1 MTGKRLFFVLGV
13 LLIVLVGALALFFAG
28 LDPQAANNRALA
40 PLTPTPTGVVS
51 AQVSHVRRVTG
62 TISALGNQTFVVVLP
77 HGNTT
82 ITIRVDAL
90 TSYRAA
96 SSAASFTNLKIG
108 QKIYV
113 SGKLDSHDPAQI
125 LASNVVILS

>member
-1 MTGKRLFFVLGV
+1 MTGKRLFLVLGV
-13 LLIVLVGALALFFAG
+13 LLIVLVGAVALFFAA
-28 LDPQAANNRALA
+28 LDPQAATTSAMA

-62 TISALGNQTFVVVLP
+62 TIQALGNQSFVVVLP

-90 TSYRAA
+90 TSYRTA
-96 SSAASFTNLKIG
+96 SSAASFTNLKVG

-113 SGKLDSHDPAQI
+113 SGKLDQHDPAQI
-125 LASNVVILS
+125 LAASVVILS